1 MGRGTYHDEMYERTV
16 TAEEI
21 QEKLRQEQ
29 EHKKY
34 YESAIPELENLAD
47 MAKQEST
54 KQLMNNTLRRAK
66 ADYNLYKKA
75 VLDLTGLLNKVQ
87 NGEKVTYGQFLRAGT
102 VTSKTFGE
110 LRGSL

>member
-1 MGRGTYHDEMYERTV
+1 MGRIISYDGSV
-16 TAEEI
+16 SVEEI
-21 QEKLRQEQ
+21 QEKLKQEQ
-29 EHKKY
+29 EYKKY

-47 MAKQEST
+47 MAKQEPT

-66 ADYNLYKKA
+66 VDYNLYKKA
-75 VLDLTGLLNKVQ
+75 VLDLTSLLERIQ

-102 VTSKTFGE
+102 VTPKTFGE